1 MYSLN
6 KKKACLFA
14 LKCVEVNDNNIQ
26 KSREWKQIAVRRV
39 GGAQCKT
46 LARGPSDQCF
56 MTSSCSVNRATTF
69 LRKSPTCRATI
80 DLEPKIR
87 TAEKSFILLPKRITN
102 VFVCTTYVSS
112 YICLFISRNHLLQQ
126 YLILEFLLAIVT
138 ENVFFACLFLES
150 SKC

>member
-1 MYSLN
+1 MGDL
-6 KKKACLFA
+6 
-14 LKCVEVNDNNIQ
+14 VTTTGRMI
-26 KSREWKQIAVRRV
+26 
-39 GGAQCKT
+39 
-46 LARGPSDQCF
+46 
-56 MTSSCSVNRATTF
+56 CSI
-69 LRKSPTCRATI
+69 SRATI

-87 TAEKSFILLPKRITN
+87 TAEKMLILLPKKITN
-102 VFVCTTYVSS
+102 ASVCTAYVSS